1 MVGEASMSTDGRTTA
16 RTRLE
21 IRVYGLRVKHPL
33 WNYVGPASGILFVVL
48 SLAGFAIHG
57 YPSGNG
63 AEIKHWIA
71 TTNATRFAAGIW
83 IEALGYLF
91 LLPFAA
97 WLVRDLRRPGVVDWP
112 ADVAFGAAVL
122 CTGSALLINGIWTG
136 LVDAGR
142 GGIDPNILVAIKFV
156 ATDAFSASAL
166 FYGLFIVAVGVTAV
180 AAKSLPPW
188 LAWAA
193 VVIGVLGLIPPTSLP
208 AFLALDLWIL
218 AVSGRAGMDLRTP
231 RPSRTRRKA

>member
-1 MVGEASMSTDGRTTA
+1 M
-16 RTRLE
+16 
-21 IRVYGLRVKHPL
+21 
-33 WNYVGPASGILFVVL
+33 VL

-71 TTNATRFAAGIW
+71 TTNATRFGAGIW

-97 WLVRDLRRPGVVDWP
+97 WLVRDLRRPGVADWP

-122 CTGSALLINGIWTG
+122 CTGSALLSNGIWTG

-142 GGIDPNILVAIKFV
+142 GGLDPNILAGIKYI
-156 ATDAFSASAL
+156 ASDTFSASGL
-166 FYGLFIVAVGVTAV
+166 FYGLFIIAAGVTAAV
-180 AAKSLPPW
+180 ARSLPPW

-193 VVIGVLGLIPPTSLP
+193 VVIGVLGVIPPTSLP
-208 AFLALDLWIL
+208 ASLALDLWIL
-218 AVSGRAGMDLRTP
+218 AVSGRAALDLRTP
-231 RPSRTRRKA
+231 RQSKPRREARRST